1 LPGWRKPTSGI
12 TRLEKL
18 PPQAR
23 AYLGFVEKETGA
35 RIGMVSTGPDRE
47 QSLFL
52 EEFTD
57 QLRLESISGRVKA
70 RA

>member
-1 LPGWRKPTSGI
+1 MPGWRKSTSGI
-12 TRLEKL
+12 TSLEKL

-23 AYLGFVEKETGA
+23 AYLQFVEKETEA

-47 QSLFL
+47 QTLFL
-52 EEFTD
+52 EDFTA
-57 QLRLESISGRVKA
+57 QLGPERRTSRVKA